1 MYTIEFSKKTLQ
13 VNEQQF
19 QAITRPLDVH
29 QRIIAS
35 AGSGKTTT
43 LTARIGYL
51 IEEHNIQSNRIV
63 LLTFSRN
70 SANQMKKKLYD
81 LIGDNQVWTGTFH
94 GLAKNLLQKYSPK
107 TTQSLYFIDE
117 LVSMGEQWLSTND
130 GRKWVSK
137 LRYIFV
143 DEFQDINNIQW
154 KMIMRLL
161 KPGAYLIVVG
171 DDCQNI
177 YTWRGSNVSFI
188 LNLEKESGIR
198 NLVDDQLNINYRST
212 TNIIQVAN
220 AIMKHIPTLPWKHTM
235 IANQIQHTN
244 VYPNIHFFYRVIDE
258 TNWILRDIQKQL
270 EKNSNVTIA
279 IISRMNVDLYRF
291 EEECLLKNI
300 SYRLFDIGVE
310 TSSENLNNSIDLVTV
325 HSSKGLE
332 WDIVYLVHMNDDVF
346 PSSKKKEDIIHERRL
361 FYVAVTR
368 AKKELYFSYTND
380 ERNLSRFIR
389 DIPNTI
395 LLYHG
400 IAKYMLSEFEL
411 GKSRKR
417 LIDIVGSLTT
427 EDITNL
433 RKEGFLDWFHT
444 DTLLVSS
451 LYPIDMFWKRP
462 SWITNETLPDFQR
475 FLNVWLKRHLSYLAN
490 INYKDPSSEKLI
502 FTLRIYTEDF
512 EFWTN
517 NKEYIRTLIH
527 TYFGGIPKGIDIPN
541 IDYKMLEEWSKHH
554 EIFWSPKEIVNA
566 VSILGKIRGQLRPL
580 RFYNYDIQ
588 EFTIG
593 LSRFVVPIQWRGE
606 IITSWKKVA
615 DSTIHWKDCL
625 IDIWKIGALG
635 LVAEGRNVAMY
646 RASSI
651 KHHLEDLDF
660 HSFLESVE
668 RSTSIWFSEKK
679 QNLIGTSVCVE
690 SEDGITDSFDLQM
703 DTSIYNIGGIRFDS
717 SELLRL
723 AIGSSFLEEA
733 IDSIGIFIPLDGKLF
748 TLKLPENIKEISN
761 YILSI
766 ALSKTY
772 AKD

>member
-1 MYTIEFSKKTLQ
+1 MHFLEFSKKTLQ

-19 QAITRPLDVH
+19 QAITRPLDVN

-43 LTARIGYL
+43 LTARIAYL
-51 IEEHNIQSNRIV
+51 IEEYNIQSNRIV

-81 LIGDNQVWTGTFH
+81 LIGEEKAHQVWAGTFH

-107 TTQSLYFIDE
+107 TTQNLYFVDE
-117 LVSMGEQWLSTND
+117 LVSMGEQWLSTHD

-154 KMIMRLL
+154 KMIMRMLR
-161 KPGAYLIVVG
+161 PGAYLVVVG

-188 LNLEKESGIR
+188 LNLEKESGIK

-212 TNIIQVAN
+212 ENIIQVAN

-235 IANQIQHTN
+235 IADQGKHIMPQ
-244 VYPNIHFFYRVIDE
+244 IHFFYRVIDE
-258 TNWILRDIQKQL
+258 TNWILRDIQKQFD
-270 EKNSNVTIA
+270 KNPSVTIA

-300 SYRLFDIGVE
+300 SYRLFDIGTE
-310 TSSENLNNSIDLVTV
+310 TSNDSFNEKTSIDLVTV

-332 WDIVYLVHMNDDVF
+332 WDIVYLVHMNDDIF
-346 PSSKKKEDIIHERRL
+346 PSSKKNEDIIHERRL

-368 AKKELYFSYTND
+368 ARKELYCSYTND

-389 DIPNTI
+389 EIPNTM

-417 LIDIVGSLTT
+417 LVDILGSLTT

-433 RKEGFLDWFHT
+433 RIQGYLNWFHT
-444 DTLLVSS
+444 DKLIVSS

-475 FLNVWLKRHLSYLAN
+475 FLNVWLKRHFCSLGSL
-490 INYKDPSSEKLI
+490 IYKDPSSEKLI
-502 FTLRIYTEDF
+502 FTLRVFTEDF

-517 NKEYIRTLIH
+517 NKEYIRTLVD
-527 TYFGGIPKGIDIPN
+527 TYFGGLPKGVDIPN
-541 IDYKMLEEWSKHH
+541 IDYKMLEDWSEKH
-554 EIFWSPKEIVNA
+554 EIFWKPKEIVSA
-566 VSILGKIRGQLRPL
+566 VGILGKIRGQLRPL
-580 RFYNYDIQ
+580 RFYNYNIQ

-606 IITSWKKVA
+606 VIDSWRKVA
-615 DSTIHWKDCL
+615 DINIHWKDCL

-651 KHHLEDLDF
+651 KHHLDDPEF

-668 RSTSIWFSEKK
+668 RSTSIWFSGK
-679 QNLIGTSVCVE
+679 NLIGTSIYVE
-690 SEDGITDSFDLQM
+690 SEEGIQDLFDLK
-703 DTSIYNIGGIRFDS
+703 IGNALYNIGGIRFDS
-717 SELLRL
+717 SDLLRL
-723 AIGSSFLEEA
+723 AIGSSFIEEH
-733 IDSIGIFIPLDGKLF
+733 IESVGVFIPLDGKLF
-748 TLKLPENIKEISN
+748 TLKLPNNIKEISN
-761 YILSI
+761 YILQI
-766 ALSKTY
+766 ALSKSCQ
-772 AKD
+772 